1 MDFKEEIER
10 DAELGTARLF
20 AAYGARLWNTAW
32 QMCRNA
38 VDAEDLAMRTIE
50 QAVAKIGQYNAKMP
64 IFPWMC
70 GILVNT
76 HRADLRLKGRNA
88 IDFMAEPP
96 DTVDARPDA
105 AELLSRE
112 SDARAVHA
120 AMARLKEPDRTLLSL
135 RYFNELT
142 VPQIAKIVKLP
153 EGTVKRR
160 IHEAKIALRANLVR
174 TIRPERA

>member
-1 MDFKEEIER
+1 M
-10 DAELGTARLF
+10 AV
-20 AAYGARLWNTAW
+20 
-32 QMCRNA
+32 RNS
-38 VDAEDLAMRTIE
+38 
-50 QAVAKIGQYNAKMP
+50 GQHAQS
-64 IFPWMC
+64 
-70 GILVNT
+70 G
-76 HRADLRLKGRNA
+76 LKGRNA

-96 DTVDARPDA
+96 DAVDARPDA

-160 IHEAKIALRANLVR
+160 IHEAKIALRANLAR